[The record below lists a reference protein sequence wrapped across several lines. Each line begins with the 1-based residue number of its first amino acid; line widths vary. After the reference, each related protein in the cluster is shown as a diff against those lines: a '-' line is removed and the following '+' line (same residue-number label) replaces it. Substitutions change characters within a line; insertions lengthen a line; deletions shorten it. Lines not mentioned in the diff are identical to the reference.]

1 MTREKVLELTK
12 EISPWLIEVRRDF
25 HMYPELGM
33 EEFRTQ
39 EKICEYLDDFK
50 ISYKKIVKT
59 GVIGE
64 IIPKNAKKIIALRAD
79 IDALPILEK
88 NDVPYRSKIDGKMHA
103 CGHDAHTAILLGVA
117 KILGDK
123 KELLEELKL
132 GVRFIFQ
139 PAEETVGGAKPM
151 IEEGVLEGVDRV
163 FGLHVSTLLET
174 GTMQYKY
181 DQMNASSDS
190 IEIEVKGKSC
200 HGAYPGNGVDAIVIT
215 AQLITALQ
223 SVVSRMDA
231 RESAVLTI
239 GTIHGGDTFNVISNS
254 VKLTGTLRTLNP
266 NIRKDILEKIRN
278 LVEIL
283 PQSMGGEGI
292 LDSVPGYCALINEN
306 SMVEF
311 VKNNGIDILGEDG
324 VLEKQLPNMGVEDF
338 SYYLENVKGAFFY
351 LGARNSEKGII
362 APAHNEYFDI
372 DEEALHLGVAIQILN
387 VIRS

>member
-1 MTREKVLELTK
+1 MTREKVLELAK

-39 EKICEYLDDFK
+39 EKICEYLDEFK

-200 HGAYPGNGVDAIVIT
+200 HGAYPGNGIDAIVIT

-351 LGARNSEKGII
+351 LGVKNSEKGII

>member
-1 MTREKVLELTK
+1 MNREEILRLVET
-12 EISPWLIEVRRDF
+12 ISPWLTEVRNDF

-39 EKICEYLDDFK
+39 GKICEYLDEFK
-50 ISYKKIVKT
+50 ISYKKMVKT
-59 GVIGE
+59 GVVGE
-64 IIPKNAKKIIALRAD
+64 IIPENAKKIIALRAD

-88 NDVPYRSKIDGKMHA
+88 NNVHYKSKIDGKMHA

-117 KILGDK
+117 KILGERR
-123 KELLEELKL
+123 ELLEELGL
-132 GVRFIFQ
+132 GVKFIFQ

-163 FGLHVSTLLET
+163 FGLHVSSLLEK
-174 GTMQYKY
+174 GTMEYKY
-181 DQMNASSDS
+181 NQMNATSDS

-239 GTIHGGDTFNVISNS
+239 GTIHGGDAFNVISNS
-254 VKLTGTLRTLNP
+254 VKLTGTLRTLDP
-266 NIRKDILEKIRN
+266 KTRYESLEKIKK
-278 LVEIL
+278 LVKIL

-292 LDSVPGYCALINEN
+292 LNSVPGYCALINNN
-306 SMVEF
+306 SMVDF
-311 VKNNGIDILGEDG
+311 VKKNGIEILGEEG

-338 SYYLENVKGAFFY
+338 AYYLEKVKGAFFY
-351 LGARNSEKGII
+351 LGVKNTKKGII
-362 APAHNEYFDI
+362 ASAHNEYFDI
-372 DEEALHLGVAIQILN
+372 DEEALPLGVAIQILN
-387 VIRS
+387 IIRS

>member
-351 LGARNSEKGII
+351 LGVKNSEKGII

>member
-1 MTREKVLELTK
+1 MTREKVLELAK

-39 EKICEYLDDFK
+39 EKICEYLDEFK

-64 IIPKNAKKIIALRAD
+64 IIPKNTKKIIALRAD

-311 VKNNGIDILGEDG
+311 VKNNGIDILGENG

-362 APAHNEYFDI
+362 ASAHNEYFDI